1 MYLTKITHKLVLDF
15 LKLIIRNNEKYFYML
30 LFMSICID
38 IYNKIRIRKNYQ
50 NQVILNLIMI
60 L

>member
-15 LKLIIRNNEKYFYML
+15 LKLIIRNNEKKICML

>member
-15 LKLIIRNNEKYFYML
+15 LKLIIRNNEKKFCML